1 MNSNVMPSRIQMAK
15 EQLEN
20 LTKVVNETV
29 VNQAEKNFTTV
40 DLWSIQRGTKPAL
53 RNKLTDRWKM

>member
-1 MNSNVMPSRIQMAK
+1 MNSNVMPSRVQMAK

-20 LTKVVNETV
+20 LTNVVNETV
-29 VNQAEKNFTTV
+29 ENSTQKHFTTV
-40 DLWSIQRGTKPAL
+40 DLWNIQRGIKPGL